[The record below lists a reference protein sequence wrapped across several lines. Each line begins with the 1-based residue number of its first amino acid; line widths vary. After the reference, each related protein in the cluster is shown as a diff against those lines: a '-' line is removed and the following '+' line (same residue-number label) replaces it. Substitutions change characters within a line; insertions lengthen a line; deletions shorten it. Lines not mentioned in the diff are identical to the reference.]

1 MNEFTKTVLFIVV
14 AVIILVLAFSTK
26 PSTADLDLDT
36 LVGDKKIG
44 DFDPEDAKR
53 LRIVTFDEDTA
64 TLRDFEVAQDDNGL
78 WTLPSKNGYPAD
90 AERQMGEAAGSL
102 LGREVLAVKS
112 NNPTEHEQYGVV
124 DPDSPKLEAGQK
136 GVGTRVTVAD
146 INDEPLVDLVIGK
159 PVKDAE
165 GQRYVREPNRDVVYV
180 IEIDPSKLSTRFEDW
195 IENDLLKLNPMD
207 IQEIKV
213 NDYSANLVL
222 VGFQPQIEWDRR
234 GEYSLR
240 YDSADSKWVVDSL
253 KTYQTD
259 GKDFV
264 DEPLTE
270 EQELNQDKIRDL
282 KDALDNLLIVDVE
295 QKPTGLSAD
304 LKAGGDFLKNNQS
317 ISSLVKRGFAPI
329 PLTSDELEILS
340 SEGEVIC
347 TMKNG
352 VEYVL
357 RFGNLQIAS
366 SGEAEQGIADEN
378 DLDEEDGVNRY
389 LFVMVRF
396 NEDAIEKPELEKLPE
411 LPTKQQPEANTDGEA
426 TGEPAEDGQPQAED
440 DSSTAEP
447 ATDKT
452 SPANDSETTDNEGDA
467 PAESEKTDEQATD
480 EQATDELSDTSESS
494 DTSEA
499 EDTTSEDLEKIIADR
514 KQIEQANQRKL
525 DEYKSKIDQGT
536 EEVDE
541 LNQRFGNWYYVIAND
556 VFQKIRLSR
565 ADLVK
570 QVESSDDEAV
580 SSAAPGSSNF
590 GAPGTA
596 IPGLPNLPGN

>member
-36 LVGDKKIG
+36 LVGDKTIG
-44 DFDPEDAKR
+44 DFNPEDAKR
-53 LRIVTFDEDTA
+53 LKIVTFGEDTS

-78 WTLPSKNGYPAD
+78 WILPSKNGYPAD
-90 AERQMGEAAGSL
+90 AEQQMGEAAGSL
-102 LGREVLAVKS
+102 LDREVLAVKS

-124 DPDSPKLEAGQK
+124 DPKSPKLEAGQK

-165 GQRYVREPNRDVVYV
+165 DQRYVREPNRDVVYV
-180 IEIDPSKLSTRFEDW
+180 IEIDPAKLSTKFEDW
-195 IENDLLKLNPMD
+195 IEDDLLKLNPMD

-240 YDSADSKWVVDSL
+240 YDSADSKWVVNSL

-259 GKDFV
+259 AKDFV

-282 KDALDNLLIVDVE
+282 KDALDDLLIVDVE

-304 LKAGGDFLKNNQS
+304 LKAGGDFLKNNES

-357 RFGNLQIAS
+357 RFGNLQVAS
-366 SGEAEQGIADEN
+366 SGEAEQGIAGEN
-378 DLDEEDGVNRY
+378 NEDEEDGVNRY

-396 NEDAIEKPELEKLPE
+396 NEDVIEKPELEKLPE
-411 LPTKQQPEANTDGEA
+411 LPAKKEPEANTAGES
-426 TGEPAEDGQPQAED
+426 TGEPAEDGQPKTED
-440 DSSTAEP
+440 ASSTAEP
-447 ATDKT
+447 ATDET
-452 SPANDSETTDNEGDA
+452 SPASDTATTDNEGSDTATTDNEGDA
-467 PAESEKTDEQATD
+467 AAGEEKTDDQATD
-480 EQATDELSDTSESS
+480 ESS

-499 EDTTSEDLEKIIADR
+499 KDASSEELEKIIADR
-514 KQIEQANQRKL
+514 KRIEESNQRKL
-525 DEYKSKIDQGT
+525 DEYKSKIDEGT
-536 EEVDE
+536 KEVDE
-541 LNQRFGNWYYVIAND
+541 LNQRFGDWYYVIAND
-556 VFQKIRLSR
+556 IFQKIRLNR
-565 ADLVK
+565 DDLVK
-570 QVESSDDEAV
+570 AVESSDDEST
-580 SSAAPGSSNF
+580 SSTAPASSNL